1 MHSVP
6 VLTDGDF
13 VLTESRAIAGYVA
26 NTYDKT
32 GKLYPADP
40 KIRARVDERLY
51 FDMGVFYKAFGE
63 TVYPLM
69 LRGEEIAPEKFEKL
83 KEVLAWANN
92 FVKAT
97 GYVAG
102 LFMLLITVSYKLHLL

>member
-6 VLTDGDF
+6 VLEDGDF

-26 NTYDKT
+26 NAYDKT
-32 GKLYPADP
+32 GKLYPTDP
-40 KIRARVDERLY
+40 KVRARVDERLY
-51 FDMGVFYKAFGE
+51 FDMGTFYKAFGE
-63 TVYPLM
+63 TVYPIILKD
-69 LRGEEIAPEKFEKL
+69 EQVAPEKFDKF
-83 KEVLAWANN
+83 KEVLGWANG

-102 LFMLLITVSYKLHLL
+102 KCFKLHLSNKP